1 MLSPPPPADQP
12 PTLLLVEDDDPVR
25 RSLQLMLSGS
35 GYRVRSY
42 ASAAAA
48 LADPAALAAEYLVAD
63 FILSESDGVQLL
75 GDLRAK
81 DWLGHAL
88 LITAYPSAQLRRA
101 AEAVGY
107 SEVLEKPVRQQEL
120 LSALARATSL

>member
-1 MLSPPPPADQP
+1 M
-12 PTLLLVEDDDPVR
+12 
-25 RSLQLMLSGS
+25 
-35 GYRVRSY
+35 
-42 ASAAAA
+42 
-48 LADPAALAAEYLVAD
+48 AD
-63 FILSESDGVQLL
+63 FILSESDGVQFL

-81 DWLGHAL
+81 GWPGHAL

-107 SEVLEKPVRQQEL
+107 SEVLEKPVRQPEL